1 METQNISELMI
12 ARIDALIA
20 ELNQT
25 KANLNALAELIGIDL
40 TTEPSGDK

>member
-1 METQNISELMI
+1 METQTNSELI

-20 ELNQT
+20 ELNKT

-40 TTEPSGDK
+40 TSSPSGDN

>member
-1 METQNISELMI
+1 METQNNSELLI

-40 TTEPSGDK
+40 TTEPSDDN

>member
-1 METQNISELMI
+1 METQNNSELLI

-40 TTEPSGDK
+40 TTEPSSDN